1 MKLKSLLIALAG
13 LVILGGTAVLLT
25 KRSNRAGEA
34 GPGSDTALAA
44 TAPSPVAAGASE
56 AANPKSSSSLKV
68 IAYYFHVTVRCI
80 TCRTIESYSKEAI
93 DRGFPE
99 ELKKGVIEWR
109 PVNVQL
115 LENRHFIQDY
125 RLFTRSLVL
134 VKVKEG
140 KQVEWRNLEKV
151 WALVGDKEA
160 FLRYVR
166 ANVTNYLGDN

>member
-1 MKLKSLLIALAG
+1 MKLKSFLIALAV

-25 KRSNRAGEA
+25 QRSNRVGEA

-44 TAPSPVAAGASE
+44 TAPSPVAASAGE
-56 AANPKSSSSLKV
+56 AASPESSSSLKV
-68 IAYYFHVTVRCI
+68 IAYYFHVTVRCV
-80 TCRTIESYSKEAI
+80 TCRTIESHSKEAI

-134 VKVKEG
+134 VKVKDG

-151 WALVGDKEA
+151 WELVGDKEA

-166 ANVTNYLGDN
+166 AHVSTYLGDN

>member
-1 MKLKSLLIALAG
+1 MKLKSLLIAVAV
-13 LVILGGTAVLLT
+13 LVILGGMAVLLT
-25 KRSNRAGEA
+25 RRSNRAGEA

-44 TAPSPVAAGASE
+44 TAPPVAASGVE
-56 AANPKSSSSLKV
+56 AANAKSSSSLKV

-99 ELKKGVIEWR
+99 ELNKGVIEWR

-115 LENRHFIQDY
+115 VENRHFIQDY

-134 VKVKEG
+134 VKVKDE

-151 WALVGDKEA
+151 WELVGDKEA

-166 ANVTNYLGDN
+166 ANVTTYLGDN

>member
-1 MKLKSLLIALAG
+1 MKLNSVLIAVIV
-13 LVILGGTAVLLT
+13 LVIVGGMAVILT
-25 KRSNRAGEA
+25 ERSNRVAETGQ
-34 GPGSDTALAA
+34 GSHTALAA
-44 TAPSPVAAGASE
+44 TTPSPVAASASE

-134 VKVKEG
+134 VKVKDE
-140 KQVEWRNLEKV
+140 KQVEWRNLQKV
-151 WALVGDKEA
+151 WELVGDKEA

-166 ANVTNYLGDN
+166 ANVTTYLGDD

>member
-1 MKLKSLLIALAG
+1 MKLKSLLIAVAV

-44 TAPSPVAAGASE
+44 TAPSPVAASGVE
-56 AANPKSSSSLKV
+56 AANAKSSSSLKV

-99 ELKKGVIEWR
+99 QLKKGVIEWR

-134 VKVKEG
+134 VKVKDG

-151 WALVGDKEA
+151 WDLVGNKEA

>member
-1 MKLKSLLIALAG
+1 MKLKSVLIAVAV
-13 LVILGGTAVLLT
+13 LVILGGTTVLLT
-25 KRSNRAGEA
+25 RRSNRAGEA
-34 GPGSDTALAA
+34 GQGSDTALAA
-44 TAPSPVAAGASE
+44 TAPVLVAASAGE
-56 AANPKSSSSLKV
+56 TANAKSSSSLKM

-80 TCRTIESYSKEAI
+80 TCRTIESYSMEAI

-115 LENRHFIQDY
+115 VENRHFIQDY

-134 VKVKEG
+134 VKVKDG

-151 WALVGDKEA
+151 WELVGDKEA

-166 ANVTNYLGDN
+166 ANVTTYLGDN